1 MNFRAL
7 ALSLILPVF
16 LTGCGNF
23 TLFPGVHK
31 IVIQQGNMVDEEMV
45 GQLRPGMTKAQV
57 RFVLGTPLVTDTFN
71 DDRWDYYFM
80 MTDQRDMNQNERFT
94 VYFVNDVLDS
104 YEGTI
109 EAPAEESESE
119 TTATSEES

>member
-1 MNFRAL
+1 MNLRAL
-7 ALSLILPVF
+7 ALSLMLPLF

-31 IVIQQGNMVDEEMV
+31 IVIQQGNIVDEEMV

-71 DDRWDYYFM
+71 DDRWDYYYM
-80 MTDQRDMNQNERFT
+80 MTDQEDMTRTERLT

-109 EAPAEESESE
+109 APPEEESQPE
-119 TTATSEES
+119 TTEES

>member
-1 MNFRAL
+1 MNLRAF
-7 ALSLILPVF
+7 ALSLILPLF

-31 IVIQQGNMVDEEMV
+31 IVIQQGNIVDEEMV
-45 GQLRPGMTKAQV
+45 EKLRPGMTKAQV
-57 RFVLGTPLVTDTFN
+57 RFVLGTPLVTDTF
-71 DDRWDYYFM
+71 DDNRWDYYYLL
-80 MTDQRDMNQNERFT
+80 TDQDQLNFTERFT

-109 EAPAEESESE
+109 VPDEVLEEGSNVEQPEA
-119 TTATSEES
+119 

>member
-1 MNFRAL
+1 MNSRAL
-7 ALSLILPVF
+7 VLSLILPLF

-31 IVIQQGNMVDEEMV
+31 IVIQQGNIVDEEMV
-45 GQLRPGMTKAQV
+45 GKLKPGMSKAQV
-57 RFVLGTPLVTDTFN
+57 RFVLGTPLITDTFN
-71 DDRWDYYFM
+71 DNRWDYYYLA
-80 MTDQRDMNQNERFT
+80 TDQRELNITERFS

-109 EAPAEESESE
+109 EPPDQDAEPE
-119 TTATSEES
+119 A

>member
-1 MNFRAL
+1 MNLRAL
-7 ALSLILPVF
+7 ALSLMLPLF

-31 IVIQQGNMVDEEMV
+31 IVIQQGNIVDEEMV

-71 DDRWDYYFM
+71 DDRWDYYYM
-80 MTDQRDMNQNERFT
+80 MTDQEDLTRTERLT

-109 EAPAEESESE
+109 EPPEAESQPETTEES
-119 TTATSEES
+119 

>member
-7 ALSLILPVF
+7 VLSLILPLF

-31 IVIQQGNMVDEEMV
+31 IVIQQGNIVDEEMV
-45 GQLRPGMTKAQV
+45 GKLKPGMTRAQV
-57 RFVLGTPLVTDTFN
+57 RFVLGTPLITDTFN
-71 DDRWDYYFM
+71 DNRWDYYYLV
-80 MTDQRDMNQNERFT
+80 TDQRNFNVTERFT
-94 VYFVNDVLDS
+94 VYFENDVLES

-109 EAPAEESESE
+109 EPPEQDAEPE
-119 TTATSEES
+119 A